1 MSSQQ
6 VLVKSLQTVETFN
19 SVSMI
24 CTDKTGTLTQNK
36 MTCTHLLWDINEEYP
51 VPAVASVTQ
60 DKREWKS
67 IFGTLMKRFSIS
79 SLSRTTTPMNSLT
92 VGDSLQT
99 RRLEIE
105 QLDSKAPPQRDLVL
119 GKYAGLQLIRL
130 LLLQRNGR
138 IDRTI
143 ITVLTYSRKL
153 SRRLSLQQC
162 RKTLTGERTTTAGQ
176 R

>member
-92 VGDSLQT
+92 VGDTLQT

-105 QLDSKAPPQRDLVL
+105 QLDSKASPQRDLVL
-119 GKYAGLQLIRL
+119 GNCAVAQK
-130 LLLQRNGR
+130 
-138 IDRTI
+138 RTDVFPSRSSP
-143 ITVLTYSRKL
+143 TASVLDL
-153 SRRLSLQQC
+153 SRCMSLQQC
-162 RKTLTGERTTTAGQ
+162 RKAPPRKRATTAGQ